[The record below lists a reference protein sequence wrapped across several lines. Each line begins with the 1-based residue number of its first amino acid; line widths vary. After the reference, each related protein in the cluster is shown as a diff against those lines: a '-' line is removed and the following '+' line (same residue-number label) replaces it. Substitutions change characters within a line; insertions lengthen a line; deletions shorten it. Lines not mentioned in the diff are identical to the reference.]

1 MKTIIIF
8 MIVMSLISSISFGY
22 PLIISEK
29 GFNHT
34 QAKELVYSISNRY
47 YKYVDTITFVNNYA
61 HFKYIDTFGQ
71 KKVWKGW
78 NWVYWDKNHNC
89 FNGKIILSCI
99 DKKLL
104 IHELCH
110 IAEYCLLKSDYSSET
125 FADNC
130 ELSQLKWN

>member
-1 MKTIIIF
+1 
-8 MIVMSLISSISFGY
+8 MIMMSLISSFSFGY

-34 QAKELVYSISNRY
+34 QAKELVYSIPNKD

-61 HFKYIDTFGQ
+61 HFKYIDNFGQ

-89 FNGKIILSCI
+89 FNGKIILSDI
-99 DKKLL
+99 NKSIL
-104 IHELCH
+104 IHELGH
-110 IAEYCLLKSDYSSET
+110 IYEYCNLKKNVSTEV
-125 FADNC
+125 FADNFKI
-130 ELSQLKWN
+130 QK